1 MRKQKI
7 TVCNKKFIFNA
18 TSVKDILDNMIM
30 PKYSGITYELIESKS
45 SNSIYVNLRKD
56 GIQVPVRLSDHP
68 SHKALRF
75 YNITENTKVKHIVA
89 IFVKNLKRLDK
100 KHTLTLLE
108 NLEVEC

>member
-1 MRKQKI
+1 MKKQKI
-7 TVCNKKFIFNA
+7 AVNNKKFIFDANN
-18 TSVKDILDNMIM
+18 VKDILDNIIM

-45 SNSIYVNLRKD
+45 SNSIYVNLLKNGVR
-56 GIQVPVRLSDHP
+56 VSVRLSDHP

-89 IFVKNLKRLDK
+89 IFIKNLQRLDK